1 MAADAPAMP
10 APRGLGYV
18 EAFDGIRGVAV
29 HIVLVSHLNA
39 ILPIPLIL
47 VVPGAVVPLDMFF
60 VLSGFLITALL
71 LQEQRRDGGI
81 DIPAFYQRRALR
93 LFPALFAVVVAHL
106 IYAVV
111 AHLPRELE
119 ISSLLSIVFYYS
131 NWQMALAPKDFL
143 GGPVFAEGLQHLW
156 SLSVEEQFY
165 LVWPLLVILVRRA
178 SLRVQVGVLL
188 AVIAAI
194 GLHRAALYHDGVPWS
209 AVVVR
214 TDTRADAP
222 LVGALLAFVW
232 AARREPLRLLGPA
245 AWLGAAALLPILA
258 FAPINGPFLYY
269 GGFVLIDWA
278 CGAIVLAA
286 IDGRWPGNR
295 LFRLG
300 YFVRSGRISYGL
312 YLWHLPIYAVV
323 RRYGSHDLVGAAL
336 ALALTAAF
344 AMASWRFLEQPALRW
359 KRYRRRPRPGE

>member
-1 MAADAPAMP
+1 MAAEAGGGVP

-29 HIVLVSHLNA
+29 HIVLISHLNA
-39 ILPIPLIL
+39 ILPIPMIL

-71 LQEQRRDGGI
+71 LQEQRRAGAI

-93 LFPALFAVVVAHL
+93 LFPALALVVVAHL
-106 IYAVV
+106 IYALI
-111 AHLPRELE
+111 AGLPRELE
-119 ISSLLSIVFYYS
+119 FSSLLSIVFYYS

-165 LVWPLLVILVRRA
+165 LVWPLLVLLVGRRWR
-178 SLRVQVGVLL
+178 LRAQVGALL
-188 AVIAAI
+188 VVIVAV
-194 GLHRAALYHDGVPWS
+194 GVHRAAQYHAGVPWS

-245 AWLGAAALLPILA
+245 AWAGALALLPILA
-258 FAPINGPFLYY
+258 WAPINGPFLYY
-269 GGFVLIDWA
+269 GGLSLIDWS

-286 IDGRWPGNR
+286 IDGRWTGNR

-323 RRYGSHDLVGAAL
+323 RRYGSHDLAGAAL

-344 AMASWRFLEQPALRW
+344 ALASWRFLEQPALRW
-359 KRYRRRPRPGE
+359 KRYRR

>member
-1 MAADAPAMP
+1 MASEPRAGAP

-18 EAFDGIRGVAV
+18 ETFDGIRGVAV
-29 HIVLVSHLNA
+29 HIVLISHLNA

-93 LFPALFAVVVAHL
+93 LFPALFAVVIAHL
-106 IYAVV
+106 LYAVI
-111 AHLPRELE
+111 AGLPRDLE

-165 LVWPLLVILVRRA
+165 LVWPLLVTLVGRRWR
-178 SLRVQVGVLL
+178 LRTQLGVLL
-188 AVIAAI
+188 AVIVAI
-194 GLHRAALYHDGVPWS
+194 GLHRAAQYHAGVPWS

-269 GGFVLIDWA
+269 GGFTVIDWA

-286 IDGRWPGNR
+286 MDGRWPGNR
-295 LFRLG
+295 LFRLR
-300 YFVRSGRISYGL
+300 YFTRSGRISYGL

-323 RRYGSHDLVGAAL
+323 RRYGSHDLVGAAI

-359 KRYRRRPRPGE
+359 KRYRR